1 MCEVSKPEPIPDKP
15 IDTDETLAN
24 DAAKAEAN
32 ANKKK
37 KKEKKNKDK
46 ESKQST
52 PIEKKQTVVITKW
65 TVNIHCVYLSEN
77 KLPSHSFLHMCSIR
91 YTSKR
96 ILTSPDSQAKS
107 VYTCLHTRTYVGMI
121 EKIFSCFAL
130 LAVRSNT

>member
-37 KKEKKNKDK
+37 KKDKKNRDK
-46 ESKQST
+46 EMMMMPPGAEGT

-65 TVNIHCVYLSEN
+65 
-77 KLPSHSFLHMCSIR
+77 
-91 YTSKR
+91 
-96 ILTSPDSQAKS
+96 
-107 VYTCLHTRTYVGMI
+107 GG
-121 EKIFSCFAL
+121 EK
-130 LAVRSNT
+130 NTF

>member
-46 ESKQST
+46 ESKSST
-52 PIEKKQTVVITKW
+52 PIEKKQTVVITK
-65 TVNIHCVYLSEN
+65 
-77 KLPSHSFLHMCSIR
+77 
-91 YTSKR
+91 
-96 ILTSPDSQAKS
+96 
-107 VYTCLHTRTYVGMI
+107 
-121 EKIFSCFAL
+121 
-130 LAVRSNT
+130 